1 MKGTFSKRRVLL
13 SGAAIASSIFINTV
27 PLFAQS
33 NATSPVAPVALS
45 IGDAARIA
53 ARNSAPA
60 QSAQIRIAEAEARV
74 RQSRASLL
82 PSLDGTAS
90 QFTRTV
96 NTASFGF
103 SLPGLNPNGQ
113 IIGPFRVL
121 DTRAQVHAALFD
133 FGAFAR
139 YRAAGA
145 AVTAITADATV
156 ASEKAAAQAAM
167 AYVQAL
173 RAEGDLQARSEDSV
187 LAVDL
192 LNVAQAQLDAGTGI
206 ALDVTRAQ
214 AQLASTR
221 AGLISSRAARDRSLI
236 ALDRALNLPAHTP
249 LTLSD
254 SLGKIDS
261 TAAPMDETAATETA
275 LRNRPD
281 LKAAQAR
288 IAAAKQSVSAIRA
301 ERLPTVSLIGDD
313 GVNGLSVHHML
324 NTYEYGVQVSVP
336 ILDGFRR
343 SGRVQEQ
350 RGIVKEAQVQ
360 AHDIEQQ
367 AAADVSTAILD
378 QRAAAQQVE
387 ATREQLR
394 FAEQEVS
401 QARERF
407 RAGVAGNADV
417 ITALLQLTTAR
428 TAVIDAQTN
437 FQTARI
443 ALARAQGIVITLP

>member
-1 MKGTFSKRRVLL
+1 MKGKSTTRLVLL
-13 SGAAIASSIFINTV
+13 SSLGVALSIAAQALMAQDTTTAQV
-27 PLFAQS
+27 PS
-33 NATSPVAPVALS
+33 TLS

-60 QSAQIRIAEAEARV
+60 LGARIRVTEAQARV
-74 RQSRASLL
+74 RQSRADLL
-82 PSLDGTAS
+82 PSLSASAS
-90 QFTRTV
+90 QFTRTL

-121 DTRAQVHAALFD
+121 DARGSVAAPLFN

-145 AVTAITADATV
+145 AVKASSAAATV
-156 ASEKAAAQAAM
+156 ASEQAGAQAAL

-173 RAEGDLQARSEDSV
+173 RAEDDFRARGEDSV
-187 LAVDL
+187 LAADL
-192 LNVAQAQLDAGTGI
+192 VSVAQAQLDAGTGI

-221 AGLISSRAARDRSLI
+221 AGLINSRAARDRTLI
-236 ALDRALNLPAHTP
+236 ALARALNVPARTP
-249 LTLSD
+249 LVLTD
-254 SLGKIDS
+254 SLGGMDT
-261 TAAPMDETAATETA
+261 TAVTMDEAAATERA
-275 LRNRPD
+275 LQNRPD
-281 LKAAQAR
+281 LLQAQAR
-288 IAAAKQSVSAIRA
+288 IAAAQQAVSAIRA
-301 ERLPTVSLIGDD
+301 EYLPTVSLVADD

-324 NTYEYGVQVSVP
+324 NTYEYGLQVSVP
-336 ILDGFRR
+336 VLDGFRR
-343 SGRVQEQ
+343 SGRIQEQ
-350 RGIVKEAQVQ
+350 QGLVREAQVEQ
-360 AHDIEQQ
+360 QDIRQQ

-378 QRAAAQQVE
+378 LHAAEQQVQ

-394 FAEQEVS
+394 LAEQEVS

-417 ITALLQLTTAR
+417 ITALLGLTTAR

-437 FQTARI
+437 FQTARV
-443 ALARAQGIVITLP
+443 ALARAQGVVTTLP

>member
-1 MKGTFSKRRVLL
+1 MKGIFIPRLIVVF
-13 SGAAIASSIFINTV
+13 GAAAALNVVAMPLAAQDSTV
-27 PLFAQS
+27 AAQLP
-33 NATSPVAPVALS
+33 ARLS

-60 QSAQIRIAEAEARV
+60 QGARIRVAEAQARV
-74 RQSRASLL
+74 RQSRADLL
-82 PSLDGTAS
+82 PSLNASAS
-90 QFTRTV
+90 QFRRTV

-113 IIGPFRVL
+113 IIGPYNTVDARGHVE
-121 DTRAQVHAALFD
+121 APLFN

-145 AVTAITADATV
+145 AVTATSAEATV
-156 ASEKAAAQAAM
+156 ASEQAGSQAAL

-173 RAEGDLQARSEDSV
+173 RAQNDFRARAEDSV
-187 LAVDL
+187 LAADL
-192 LNVAQAQLDAGTGI
+192 VTVAQAQLDAGTGI

-221 AGLISSRAARDRSLI
+221 AVLISSRAARDRTLI
-236 ALDRALNLPAHTP
+236 ALARAINVPPHTP
-249 LTLSD
+249 IVLAD
-254 SLGKIDS
+254 SLGGMDT
-261 TAAPMDETAATETA
+261 TAMVVDEAAATERA
-275 LRNRPD
+275 LQNRPD
-281 LKAAQAR
+281 LRAAQAR
-288 IAAAKQSVSAIRA
+288 IDAARQSVAAVRA
-301 ERLPTVSLIGDD
+301 ERLPTLSLVGDD
-313 GVNGLSVHHML
+313 GINGLSVHHML
-324 NTYEYGVQVSVP
+324 NTYEYGLEVSLP

-343 SGRVQEQ
+343 SGRIQEQ
-350 RGIVKEAQVQ
+350 RGVVREAEVQ
-360 AHDIEQQ
+360 QQDIRQQ
-367 AAADVSTAILD
+367 AAADVSSAILD
-378 QRAAAQQVE
+378 LRAAEQQVE

-394 FAEQEVS
+394 LADQEVS

-443 ALARAQGIVITLP
+443 ALARAQGVVTTLP

>member
-1 MKGTFSKRRVLL
+1 MKGNFTTRRFLVICAAVFS
-13 SGAAIASSIFINTV
+13 AAVSSR
-27 PLFAQS
+27 PLEAQ
-33 NATSPVAPVALS
+33 NMAPMQTTPTTLS
-45 IGDAARIA
+45 IGDAARMA
-53 ARNSAPA
+53 ARNTAPA
-60 QSAQIRIAEAEARV
+60 QTAQIRVAEARARM
-74 RQSRASLL
+74 RQSRAALL
-82 PSLDGTAS
+82 PSLNGSAS

-121 DTRAQVHAALFD
+121 DTHAQVQAALFD

-139 YRAAGA
+139 YRASDA
-145 AVTAITADATV
+145 AVKATMADATL
-156 ASEKAAAQAAM
+156 ASENAGAQAAV
-167 AYVQAL
+167 AYVEAL
-173 RAEGDLQARSEDSV
+173 RASGDLRARGEDSV
-187 LAVDL
+187 LAADL
-192 LNVAQAQLDAGTGI
+192 LNVARAQLQAGTGI

-221 AGLISSRAARDRSLI
+221 ARLISSRAGRDRALI
-236 ALDRALNLPAHTP
+236 ALARSLNLPAHAP
-249 LTLSD
+249 VVLTD
-254 SLGKIDS
+254 SLGNIDS
-261 TAAPMDETAATETA
+261 SVVLTDEATATQRA
-275 LRNRPD
+275 LTNRPD
-281 LKAAQAR
+281 LKAAEAR
-288 IAAAKQSVSAIRA
+288 IAAARQSVNAIRA
-301 ERLPTVSLIGDD
+301 ERLPTVSVIGND

-336 ILDGFRR
+336 IFDGFRR
-343 SGRVQEQ
+343 SGRVEEQ
-350 RGIVKEAQVQ
+350 QGFVKEAEVQ
-360 AHDIEQQ
+360 QHEIEQQ

-378 QRAAAQQVE
+378 LRAASQQVD
-387 ATREQLR
+387 ATEEQLR
-394 FAEQEVS
+394 LADQEVS

-443 ALARAQGIVITLP
+443 ALARAQGIVTTLP